1 MIDLKKNFA
10 EIVKKGTPEHSL
22 LERIDPERLPRHV
35 AIIMDGNGRW
45 AKKRG
50 LPRIEGHRAGADS
63 VRSVLEYCARL
74 QIPYLTLYAFSSENW
89 KRPKEEVNGLWH
101 ILRTVIQKELPSLKE
116 SGIAVNPIGRLKDL
130 PAQVRRGL
138 EFARSETE
146 DNSKLIMSV
155 ALNYSSRLEL
165 VDTFNQIIGKAGKK
179 SPGPIT
185 EEDIQNNLYTA
196 GIPDPDLLIRSSGE
210 FRISN
215 FLLWQIAYSEI
226 YITPV
231 LWPDFRGINL
241 LEAVVDFQGR
251 ERRFGGISP
260 SGKGDTQ

>member
-10 EIVKKGTPEHSL
+10 DILEPGSPEYSL
-22 LERIDPERLPRHV
+22 LERIDPNRLPEHIAV
-35 AIIMDGNGRW
+35 IMDGNGRW

-63 VRSVLEYCARL
+63 VRAVLEYCARL

-89 KRPKEEVNGLWH
+89 KRPKDEVNGLWN
-101 ILRTVIQKELPSLKE
+101 ILRTIIKKELPALKKN
-116 SGIAVNPIGRLKDL
+116 GIAIKPIGRIMDL
-130 PAQVRRGL
+130 PEQVRREL
-138 EFARSETE
+138 EFAEAETKGS
-146 DNSKLIMSV
+146 SKLTMSV
-155 ALNYSSRLEL
+155 ALNYSARLEL
-165 VDTFNQIIGKAGKK
+165 VDTFNKIISEGKDP
-179 SPGPIT
+179 SVPVT

-231 LWPDFRGINL
+231 LWPDFRGVNL
-241 LEAVVDFQGR
+241 LEAVLDFQGR
-251 ERRFGGISP
+251 ERRFGDINSA
-260 SGKGDTQ
+260 GKGNKK

>member
-1 MIDLKKNFA
+1 MTDLKKNFA
-10 EIVKKGTPEHSL
+10 EIVKMGTPENSL
-22 LERIDPERLPRHV
+22 LESIDPDNLPRHV

-130 PAQVRRGL
+130 PPQVRRGL
-138 EFARSETE
+138 EFARSETKG
-146 DNSKLIMSV
+146 NNKLTMSV

-165 VDTFNQIIGKAGKK
+165 VDTFNRIIEKAGN

-185 EEDIQNNLYTA
+185 EEDIENNLYTA

-231 LWPDFRGINL
+231 LWPDFRGIHL

-260 SGKGDTQ
+260 AGQGDNQ